1 MQLAK
6 VQGGNVTQFD
16 PKQSLAHDI
25 TIDAVIE
32 HAKKLKD
39 WPVLEAAVAEK
50 IEQQKQFVGWW
61 ERNVSGRQSP
71 GRGGN
76 KSISDRKLISAGDAE
91 SETGISSLQVHKW
104 RKRLAH
110 PDKYREQL
118 FGVAYKAAMGEDHN
132 HRAQGTGENE
142 WYTPAKYIEMAR
154 DVLGEFDLD
163 PATSEV
169 AQQVVQARK
178 FFTKADN
185 GLEQQWEGRVW
196 LNPPY
201 AQPLISQFVE
211 KLVEERCAD
220 RVSAAI
226 LLTHN
231 YTDTAWF
238 HGAMEIADAVCFTRG
253 RIKFVD
259 SDGGECA
266 PTQGQAFFYFGEDA
280 EGFAARFRE
289 IGFVVFPY
297 VGEVKN

>member
-6 VQGGNVTQFD
+6 IQGGNVTQFD
-16 PKQSLAHDI
+16 PKAALAHDI

-39 WPVLEAAVAEK
+39 WPILEAAVAEK

-61 ERNVSGRQSP
+61 ERNVRGP
-71 GRGGN
+71 G
-76 KSISDRKLISAGDAE
+76 KSNSSRPGIIGAGDAE
-91 SETGISSLQVHKW
+91 AQTGISAIQVSKW
-104 RKRLAH
+104 RKRLAS
-110 PDKYREQL
+110 PDKYQEQL
-118 FGVAYKAAMGEDHN
+118 FGVAYRAAMAEEHN

-154 DVLGEFDLD
+154 DVLGEFDID
-163 PATSEV
+163 PASSEA
-169 AQQVVQARK
+169 AQRVVQARK

-185 GLEQQWEGRVW
+185 GLEQQWGGRVW

-201 AQPLISQFVE
+201 AQPLIGQFVE

-259 SDGGECA
+259 SEGGECA
-266 PTQGQAFFYFGEDA
+266 PTQGQAFFYFGDDA
-280 EGFAARFRE
+280 AGFAGRFND

-297 VGEVKN
+297 VGEVKP